1 MEYLNTA
8 QELLDFIM
16 RCKSPFHVVKE
27 AGDLLNENGYTKLE
41 ETKEW
46 SLVPG
51 GKYYVTR
58 NESSVIAFQIPE
70 SAFSSYQIIAS
81 HSDCPTFKVKGEDP
95 FVTDGHYTRLN
106 VEGYGGMIRS
116 PWFDRPLS
124 LAGRMVV
131 RDGNSVK
138 SVLVDAGR
146 DLVTIPNLPIH
157 LNRDINNG
165 IKYSVQTDM
174 LPILGDETAKDHFYE
189 LFLPD
194 TAKEDILSME
204 LYLYNRVEGSIWG
217 ASKEFLSSGRLD
229 DLQSAF
235 GSLKGFL
242 AAKATGQVN
251 VCAIFDN
258 EEVGSLTKQGADS
271 SSLTETLQHINAACG
286 KDTIAYHRDLA
297 GSFMVSADNAHAFH
311 PAHAEKYDP
320 KSRVYMNGGVV
331 IKQSA
336 NQKYTT
342 DAVSEAVTKMIC
354 EKAGVPC
361 QVFANHADIPG
372 GSTLGAILN
381 SLVSV
386 TSVDIG
392 MAQLAM
398 HSPYETA
405 GAKDTAYLV
414 QFAKTFYE
422 TTLVRTEHG
431 FFLEEK

>member
-106 VEGYGGMIRS
+106 VEGYGGMIRA

-131 RDGNSVK
+131 RDGNGVK

-217 ASKEFLSSGRLD
+217 AGREFLSSGRLD

-242 AAKATGQVN
+242 AAKATGQVK

-271 SSLTETLQHINAACG
+271 SFLTETLQHINAACG

-297 GSFMVSADNAHAFH
+297 GSFLVSADNAHAFH

-342 DAVSEAVTKMIC
+342 DAVSAR
-354 EKAGVPC
+354 
-361 QVFANHADIPG
+361 
-372 GSTLGAILN
+372 L
-381 SLVSV
+381 
-386 TSVDIG
+386 
-392 MAQLAM
+392 AQ
-398 HSPYETA
+398 
-405 GAKDTAYLV
+405 
-414 QFAKTFYE
+414 F
-422 TTLVRTEHG
+422 
-431 FFLEEK
+431 

>member
-271 SSLTETLQHINAACG
+271 SFLTETCSTSTQ
-286 KDTIAYHRDLA
+286 R
-297 GSFMVSADNAHAFH
+297 
-311 PAHAEKYDP
+311 AEKTR
-320 KSRVYMNGGVV
+320 SL
-331 IKQSA
+331 
-336 NQKYTT
+336 TT
-342 DAVSEAVTKMIC
+342 EILREALWFLPIMHMRSIRRMRRNTIRR
-354 EKAGVPC
+354 A
-361 QVFANHADIPG
+361 A
-372 GSTLGAILN
+372 ST
-381 SLVSV
+381 
-386 TSVDIG
+386 
-392 MAQLAM
+392 
-398 HSPYETA
+398 
-405 GAKDTAYLV
+405 
-414 QFAKTFYE
+414 
-422 TTLVRTEHG
+422 
-431 FFLEEK
+431 

>member
-1 MEYLNTA
+1 MNYTEGLFR
-8 QELLDFIM
+8 FIE
-16 RCKSPFHVVKE
+16 KSPTPFHVIDNMKQE
-27 AGDLLNENGYTKLE
+27 LAEQGYKQLLEREEWKLE
-41 ETKEW
+41 Q
-46 SLVPG
+46 G
-51 GKYYVTR
+51 GKYYVIR
-58 NESSVIAFQIPE
+58 NGSAMVAFRVPKGTFGGFQIV
-70 SAFSSYQIIAS
+70 AS
-81 HSDCPTFKVKGEDP
+81 HSDAPCLKLKENPELWSEQAYV
-95 FVTDGHYTRLN
+95 RLN
-106 VEGYGGMIRS
+106 VEKYGGMICS
-116 PWFDRPLS
+116 TWFDRPLS

-271 SSLTETLQHINAACG
+271 SFLTETLQHINAACG

-431 FFLEEK
+431 FSLEEK

>member
-1 MEYLNTA
+1 
-8 QELLDFIM
+8 
-16 RCKSPFHVVKE
+16 
-27 AGDLLNENGYTKLE
+27 
-41 ETKEW
+41 
-46 SLVPG
+46 
-51 GKYYVTR
+51 
-58 NESSVIAFQIPE
+58 
-70 SAFSSYQIIAS
+70 
-81 HSDCPTFKVKGEDP
+81 
-95 FVTDGHYTRLN
+95 
-106 VEGYGGMIRS
+106 
-116 PWFDRPLS
+116 
-124 LAGRMVV
+124 
-131 RDGNSVK
+131 
-138 SVLVDAGR
+138 
-146 DLVTIPNLPIH
+146 
-157 LNRDINNG
+157 
-165 IKYSVQTDM
+165 M

-217 ASKEFLSSGRLD
+217 AGKEFLSSGRLD

-271 SSLTETLQHINAACG
+271 SFLTETLQHINAACG

-297 GSFMVSADNAHAFH
+297 GSFLVSADNAHAVH

-342 DAVSEAVTKMIC
+342 DAVSEAVTKMLC

-431 FFLEEK
+431 FSLEEK

>member
-146 DLVTIPNLPIH
+146 DLVTIPNLPIQR
-157 LNRDINNG
+157 NQIQR
-165 IKYSVQTDM
+165 TDR
-174 LPILGDETAKDHFYE
+174 H
-189 LFLPD
+189 
-194 TAKEDILSME
+194 
-204 LYLYNRVEGSIWG
+204 
-217 ASKEFLSSGRLD
+217 AS
-229 DLQSAF
+229 
-235 GSLKGFL
+235 
-242 AAKATGQVN
+242 
-251 VCAIFDN
+251 
-258 EEVGSLTKQGADS
+258 
-271 SSLTETLQHINAACG
+271 
-286 KDTIAYHRDLA
+286 
-297 GSFMVSADNAHAFH
+297 
-311 PAHAEKYDP
+311 DP
-320 KSRVYMNGGVV
+320 R
-331 IKQSA
+331 
-336 NQKYTT
+336 
-342 DAVSEAVTKMIC
+342 
-354 EKAGVPC
+354 
-361 QVFANHADIPG
+361 
-372 GSTLGAILN
+372 
-381 SLVSV
+381 
-386 TSVDIG
+386 
-392 MAQLAM
+392 
-398 HSPYETA
+398 
-405 GAKDTAYLV
+405 
-414 QFAKTFYE
+414 
-422 TTLVRTEHG
+422 R
-431 FFLEEK
+431 

>member
-1 MEYLNTA
+1 
-8 QELLDFIM
+8 
-16 RCKSPFHVVKE
+16 
-27 AGDLLNENGYTKLE
+27 
-41 ETKEW
+41 
-46 SLVPG
+46 
-51 GKYYVTR
+51 
-58 NESSVIAFQIPE
+58 
-70 SAFSSYQIIAS
+70 
-81 HSDCPTFKVKGEDP
+81 
-95 FVTDGHYTRLN
+95 
-106 VEGYGGMIRS
+106 MIRS

-217 ASKEFLSSGRLD
+217 AGREFLSSGRLD

-271 SSLTETLQHINAACG
+271 SFLTETLQHINAACG

-297 GSFMVSADNAHAFH
+297 GSFLVSADNAHAVH
-311 PAHAEKYDP
+311 PNYTEKADP
-320 KSRVYMNGGVV
+320 VNRPYLNEGIV
-331 IKQSA
+331 IKYSA
-336 NQKYTT
+336 NQKYCT
-342 DAVSEAVTKMIC
+342 DAVSAAMFKDIC
-354 EKAGVPC
+354 KKADVPY
-361 QVFANHADIPG
+361 QVFTNRSDILG
-372 GSTLGAILN
+372 GSTLGNISTTKVALN
-381 SLVSV
+381 A
-386 TSVDIG
+386 VDIG
-392 MAQLAM
+392 LPQLAM

-405 GAKDTAYLV
+405 GIKDTWYLI
-414 QFAKTFYE
+414 QAAGKFFA
-422 TTLVRTEHG
+422 
-431 FFLEEK
+431 

>member
-217 ASKEFLSSGRLD
+217 AGREFLSSGRLD

-271 SSLTETLQHINAACG
+271 SFLTETLQHINAACG

-297 GSFMVSADNAHAFH
+297 GSFLVSADNAHALQPQARLPFAAH
-311 PAHAEKYDP
+311 LLPHHGHDHRGLHRADVRLARGLSDVRQPAA
-320 KSRVYMNGGVV
+320 
-331 IKQSA
+331 
-336 NQKYTT
+336 
-342 DAVSEAVTKMIC
+342 
-354 EKAGVPC
+354 
-361 QVFANHADIPG
+361 
-372 GSTLGAILN
+372 
-381 SLVSV
+381 
-386 TSVDIG
+386 
-392 MAQLAM
+392 
-398 HSPYETA
+398 
-405 GAKDTAYLV
+405 
-414 QFAKTFYE
+414 
-422 TTLVRTEHG
+422 
-431 FFLEEK
+431 

>member
-217 ASKEFLSSGRLD
+217 AGKEFLSSGRLD

-271 SSLTETLQHINAACG
+271 SFLTETLQHINAACG

-297 GSFMVSADNAHAFH
+297 GSFLVSADNAHAFH

-361 QVFANHADIPG
+361 QVFAN
-372 GSTLGAILN
+372 
-381 SLVSV
+381 
-386 TSVDIG
+386 
-392 MAQLAM
+392 
-398 HSPYETA
+398 
-405 GAKDTAYLV
+405 
-414 QFAKTFYE
+414 QF
-422 TTLVRTEHG
+422 
-431 FFLEEK
+431 

>member
-1 MEYLNTA
+1 MYYKTTES
-8 QELLDFIM
+8 LLAFIK
-16 RCKSPFHVVKE
+16 KSPTAFQATAEMEKKF
-27 AGDLLNENGYTKLE
+27 AENGYQLLSEQEYWKLQ
-41 ETKEW
+41 
-46 SLVPG
+46 PG
-51 GKYYVTR
+51 GKYIVTR
-58 NESSVIAFQIPE
+58 NHSALIAFSIPKKE
-70 SAFSSYQIIAS
+70 CRKFHIIAS
-81 HSDCPTFKVKGEDP
+81 HSDSPAFKIKENPEMRVENAYIK
-95 FVTDGHYTRLN
+95 LN
-106 VEGYGGMIRS
+106 VEGYGGMLMA

-131 RDGNSVK
+131 RDGNGVK

-271 SSLTETLQHINAACG
+271 SFLTETLQHINAACG

-431 FFLEEK
+431 FSLEEK

>member
-106 VEGYGGMIRS
+106 
-116 PWFDRPLS
+116 
-124 LAGRMVV
+124 
-131 RDGNSVK
+131 
-138 SVLVDAGR
+138 VLVDAGR

-271 SSLTETLQHINAACG
+271 SFLTETLQHINAACG

-431 FFLEEK
+431 FFQEEK

>member
-27 AGDLLNENGYTKLE
+27 ASDLLNENGYTKLE

-242 AAKATGQVN
+242 PFHQTIEVPGIEKNSRYEIKSGLEQLTTILIDNTQVEIKAVINLNLIAFSIGNRKRVQEVN
-251 VCAIFDN
+251 CQEADY
-258 EEVGSLTKQGADS
+258 ESL
-271 SSLTETLQHINAACG
+271 
-286 KDTIAYHRDLA
+286 
-297 GSFMVSADNAHAFH
+297 
-311 PAHAEKYDP
+311 
-320 KSRVYMNGGVV
+320 
-331 IKQSA
+331 
-336 NQKYTT
+336 QK
-342 DAVSEAVTKMIC
+342 
-354 EKAGVPC
+354 
-361 QVFANHADIPG
+361 IPG
-372 GSTLGAILN
+372 
-381 SLVSV
+381 LVGYIV
-386 TSVDIG
+386 KDGDDIWNIAKENHTSVREI
-392 MAQLAM
+392 M
-398 HSPYETA
+398 ETNELSSDRVGKGDKLLIVKNM
-405 GAKDTAYLV
+405 GA
-414 QFAKTFYE
+414 
-422 TTLVRTEHG
+422 
-431 FFLEEK
+431 

>member
-194 TAKEDILSME
+194 TAK
-204 LYLYNRVEGSIWG
+204 R
-217 ASKEFLSSGRLD
+217 
-229 DLQSAF
+229 
-235 GSLKGFL
+235 
-242 AAKATGQVN
+242 
-251 VCAIFDN
+251 IF
-258 EEVGSLTKQGADS
+258 SPWS
-271 SSLTETLQHINAACG
+271 FICITEW
-286 KDTIAYHRDLA
+286 KDP
-297 GSFMVSADNAHAFH
+297 S
-311 PAHAEKYDP
+311 
-320 KSRVYMNGGVV
+320 
-331 IKQSA
+331 
-336 NQKYTT
+336 
-342 DAVSEAVTKMIC
+342 
-354 EKAGVPC
+354 GVPER
-361 QVFANHADIPG
+361 VFIQWASG
-372 GSTLGAILN
+372 
-381 SLVSV
+381 
-386 TSVDIG
+386 
-392 MAQLAM
+392 
-398 HSPYETA
+398 
-405 GAKDTAYLV
+405 
-414 QFAKTFYE
+414 
-422 TTLVRTEHG
+422 
-431 FFLEEK
+431 

>member
-27 AGDLLNENGYTKLE
+27 ASDLLNENGYTKLE

-106 VEGYGGMIRS
+106 VEG
-116 PWFDRPLS
+116 
-124 LAGRMVV
+124 
-131 RDGNSVK
+131 
-138 SVLVDAGR
+138 
-146 DLVTIPNLPIH
+146 
-157 LNRDINNG
+157 
-165 IKYSVQTDM
+165 
-174 LPILGDETAKDHFYE
+174 
-189 LFLPD
+189 
-194 TAKEDILSME
+194 
-204 LYLYNRVEGSIWG
+204 SIWG

-271 SSLTETLQHINAACG
+271 SFLTETLQHINAACG

>member
-27 AGDLLNENGYTKLE
+27 ASDLLNENGYTKLE

-131 RDGNSVK
+131 RDG
-138 SVLVDAGR
+138 
-146 DLVTIPNLPIH
+146 
-157 LNRDINNG
+157 NRDINNG

-271 SSLTETLQHINAACG
+271 SFLTETLQHINAACG

>member
-217 ASKEFLSSGRLD
+217 AGKEFLSSGRLD

-271 SSLTETLQHINAACG
+271 SFLTETLQHINAPVEKTRLHITEILREASLFLLTMHMPSTRRMRRN
-286 KDTIAYHRDLA
+286 TIRRAA
-297 GSFMVSADNAHAFH
+297 
-311 PAHAEKYDP
+311 
-320 KSRVYMNGGVV
+320 
-331 IKQSA
+331 
-336 NQKYTT
+336 
-342 DAVSEAVTKMIC
+342 
-354 EKAGVPC
+354 
-361 QVFANHADIPG
+361 
-372 GSTLGAILN
+372 ST
-381 SLVSV
+381 
-386 TSVDIG
+386 
-392 MAQLAM
+392 
-398 HSPYETA
+398 
-405 GAKDTAYLV
+405 
-414 QFAKTFYE
+414 
-422 TTLVRTEHG
+422 
-431 FFLEEK
+431 

>member
-27 AGDLLNENGYTKLE
+27 ASDLLNENGYTKLE

-81 HSDCPTFKVKGEDP
+81 HS
-95 FVTDGHYTRLN
+95 
-106 VEGYGGMIRS
+106 GGMIRS

-271 SSLTETLQHINAACG
+271 SFLTETLQHINAACG

>member
-217 ASKEFLSSGRLD
+217 AGREFLSSGRLD

-242 AAKATGQVN
+242 AAKGNRPGQCLRN
-251 VCAIFDN
+251 
-258 EEVGSLTKQGADS
+258 L
-271 SSLTETLQHINAACG
+271 
-286 KDTIAYHRDLA
+286 
-297 GSFMVSADNAHAFH
+297 
-311 PAHAEKYDP
+311 
-320 KSRVYMNGGVV
+320 
-331 IKQSA
+331 
-336 NQKYTT
+336 
-342 DAVSEAVTKMIC
+342 
-354 EKAGVPC
+354 
-361 QVFANHADIPG
+361 
-372 GSTLGAILN
+372 
-381 SLVSV
+381 
-386 TSVDIG
+386 
-392 MAQLAM
+392 
-398 HSPYETA
+398 
-405 GAKDTAYLV
+405 
-414 QFAKTFYE
+414 
-422 TTLVRTEHG
+422 
-431 FFLEEK
+431 

>member
-271 SSLTETLQHINAACG
+271 SFLTETLQHINAACG
-286 KDTIAYHRDLA
+286 KDTI
-297 GSFMVSADNAHAFH
+297 AFH